1 MYMCSDIVKG
11 RGVCLKFARSS
22 WLLALRVYSLALW
35 VFCGRSCD
43 SGGGFVGGCI
53 VAGLWWFNCRHLVWC
68 SRSKGGIISACG
80 VVIVLVSWLMFL
92 MIGKFSWVFHAVAFL
107 ASSISCSLT
116 AGGVDA
122 CMSFQ

>member
-11 RGVCLKFARSS
+11 WGVCLEFARSS

-43 SGGGFVGGCI
+43 SGGGFVGVCI
-53 VAGLWWFNCRHLVWC
+53 VAGLWWFICRRLVRC
-68 SRSKGGIISACG
+68 SRSVGGIISACG

-92 MIGKFSWVFHAVAFL
+92 IIGKFAWVFHAVAFL
-107 ASSISCSLT
+107 ASSISCSLS

-122 CMSFQ
+122 RMSFQ

>member
-35 VFCGRSCD
+35 MFCGRLCD

-53 VAGLWWFNCRHLVWC
+53 VDGLWWFNCRRLVWC
-68 SRSKGGIISACG
+68 SRSVGGIISACG

-92 MIGKFSWVFHAVAFL
+92 IIGKFAWVFHAVAFL
-107 ASSISCSLT
+107 TSSISCSLL

-122 CMSFQ
+122 RMSFQ